1 MTNLKQILPVLTF
14 LLSLTLVTVAQET
27 GDTILTVEQM
37 NLYDLMNVKVV
48 SAGKTDQEISKAGAA
63 ISVITSQQIEEYGYT
78 SVGEALQS
86 VPGFY
91 LLTDHYQYN
100 LGVRGINGGMRAWS
114 RVVKVMINNQ
124 SVAFRSSA
132 ENWLGLELIPIAII
146 DRIEIVKGPSSALY
160 GANAFL
166 GIVNII
172 TKDGKQINGG
182 EIDNYLGAMKNIRY
196 GLGILLGKK
205 SQNWDLSFGGTVNYI
220 DQSELQ
226 VKDIPGKSNYGE
238 NNFSQNDISSP
249 MSLYAKI
256 SYSEKRFGTFKLDLS
271 GQFLKKYGEFQDWAV
286 LSHNNFINAG
296 NLFIRTGYSKTL
308 AGKLDNNLIVAYS
321 QGQPTK
327 NEKLATDQVGLADW
341 MTREVGFKAINLEY
355 NLQYNFKDDNNVAL
369 GVDYDTDREDL
380 QTYYRNYRTGEKQAT
395 EKELGDTTFNNLGF
409 YAQTII
415 NPFQLL
421 KTNYLNGFGIIGGVR
436 YDINNI
442 YGNTTNYKVAI
453 VQNLSESTYAKVLY
467 GTAFKAPAPTQLYTT
482 ILKPGGVIGNPDLKP
497 ERAVSYELEVGGR
510 ISDQLNYT
518 FNAYYDIINDKVEL
532 VKSVSAASNVF
543 ADNISKIH
551 SYGTEIHLTLNT
563 NQYSSYLNFSYQKST
578 FKRENILTNKEE
590 TLDTRLYPSYMT
602 KWGVIYK
609 LPQYFLKISTEGQW
623 VSYRYASD
631 QNIFKYDPVYK
642 NPYKLDAYILM
653 DVTFSAYKLKL
664 FEENNIDIQFKIK
677 NILNTD
683 YYFPGYNDYDIQ
695 GSQRSVLLKL
705 KYRL

>member
-1 MTNLKQILPVLTF
+1 MKNLKEILPILTF
-14 LLSLTLVTVAQET
+14 LLSLSVVTVAQET

-78 SVGEALQS
+78 SVGEALHS

-172 TKDGKQINGG
+172 TKDGKQISGG
-182 EIDNYLGAMKNIRY
+182 EIDNYLGAMKNISY
-196 GLGILLGKK
+196 GLGILLGKRSK
-205 SQNWDLSFGGTVNYI
+205 NWDLSFGGTVNYF
-220 DQSELQ
+220 DRSELQ
-226 VKDIPGKSNYGE
+226 VKDIPGKTNYGE
-238 NNFSQNDISSP
+238 NKFSQNDISSP
-249 MSLYAKI
+249 MSLYAQI

-286 LSHNNFINAG
+286 LTHNNFINAG

-321 QGQPTK
+321 QGQPTN

-341 MTREVGFKAINLEY
+341 MTREVGFRAINLEY
-355 NLQYNFKDDNNVAL
+355 NLQYNITDNNNIAV

-380 QTYYRNYRTGEKQAT
+380 QTYYRNYRSGEKQAT
-395 EKELGDTTFNNLGF
+395 EKELGDTIFNNLGF

-421 KTNYLNGFGIIGGVR
+421 KTRYLNGLGIIGGVR
-436 YDINNI
+436 YDVNNI

-453 VQNLSESTYAKVLY
+453 VQNLSENTYAKVLY
-467 GTAFKAPAPTQLYTT
+467 GTSFKAPAPTQLYTT
-482 ILKPGGVIGNPDLKP
+482 ILQPGGVIGNPDLKP
-497 ERAVSYELEVGGR
+497 EKAVTYELEVGGR
-510 ISDQLNYT
+510 INKNLNYT
-518 FNAYYDIINDKVEL
+518 FNTFYDVINDKVEL
-532 VKSVSAASNVF
+532 VKSVTSASNVF

-551 SYGTEIHLTLNT
+551 SYGTEFQLTMNT
-563 NQYSSYLNFSYQKST
+563 NRYNSYLNFSYQKST
-578 FKRENILTNKEE
+578 FKRENILINEEE
-590 TLDTRLYPSYMT
+590 TLDTRLYPNYMA
-602 KWGVIYK
+602 KWGVVYK
-609 LPQYFLKISTEGQW
+609 VPQYFLKISTEGQW
-623 VSYRYASD
+623 ISYRYASD

-653 DVTFSAYKLKL
+653 DLVISAYKLKL
-664 FEENNIDIQFKIK
+664 FNENNIDIQLKIK
-677 NILNTD
+677 NIFNTD

-695 GSQRSVLLKL
+695 GSQRSFLLRL